1 MTDRRLR
8 PEAWWWLA
16 TAGAFA
22 AGAALRLYRLPAQ
35 VLLGDEVHA
44 VRAVLATPLP
54 EILATYRIT
63 DYCLP
68 LAGLARF
75 VLERGGTLSELDFR
89 WPVTVS
95 GLLLLAAAPLVARR
109 LASPRAAFVYPW
121 LLAISPGLVLYSR
134 IARSYAPA
142 SLLALAAVGAFFAW
156 WRTGRRR
163 YGAAYAVLG
172 ALAVWFSLVVG
183 PFVAA
188 ALAFGVLAVL
198 GRRWATGLPREAEGA
213 RRRRVGRPGWLGLF
227 LVGLAL
233 AAGLACFLV
242 PGWESL
248 QQVLAA
254 KPGRGEVRLAS
265 VLSALQL
272 LAGTT
277 RPLVA
282 VLFWLLAARGLARL
296 ASRDRAAALF
306 GAFLVAAQC
315 AALAVTTPFGLA
327 NPVVLAR
334 YLIVALPVVLLWVAH
349 GLEVPERWLLS
360 LRRPGLARA
369 AAGGAAALVL
379 ALLLATGPFAR
390 PGFRDSS
397 FVHHED
403 FLAFHRPFPR
413 LAAERIPP
421 SYLGLARGPGTRARD
436 QAIVELPSYPEGGNR
451 ALQLYQA
458 RHRRQVVLATPIPE
472 LNDPRLAFR
481 NRVAPAPAA
490 MLASGARYLVVHR
503 DLEAEELAVELPPGV
518 PRGWNRRQKNLS
530 RHFRTVAAAT
540 VERLTAA
547 WGPPDWQD
555 AQVVVWDL
563 GRVRAR
569 RLPPG

>member
-16 TAGAFA
+16 TAAAFA
-22 AGAALRLYRLPAQ
+22 GGAALRLYHLPAQ
-35 VLLGDEVHA
+35 VLLGDEIHA
-44 VRAVLATPLP
+44 VRAVLSIPLP
-54 EILATYRIT
+54 EILVTYRIT

-89 WPVTVS
+89 WPVVAS

-183 PFVAA
+183 PLVAA

-198 GRRWATGLPREAEGA
+198 GRRWSTRSSREPERA
-213 RRRRVGRPGWLGLF
+213 RDRRVGRPGWLGLV

-254 KPGRGEVRLAS
+254 KPGRGELRLAS

-334 YLIVALPVVLLWVAH
+334 YLVVALPIVLLWVAH
-349 GLEVPERWLLS
+349 GLEVPERWSLS
-360 LRRPGLARA
+360 LRRPELARA
-369 AAGGAAALVL
+369 AAGGAAALLLVL
-379 ALLLATGPFAR
+379 LVATGPFALPR
-390 PGFRDSS
+390 FRYSS
-397 FVHHED
+397 FVHHDD
-403 FLAFHRPFPR
+403 FLAYHRPLPR
-413 LAAERIPP
+413 LRVDRIPAF
-421 SYLGLARGPGTRARD
+421 YRDLAPGSGGRVE
-436 QAIVELPSYPEGGNR
+436 AILELPTYPEGDNR
-451 ALQLYQA
+451 AVHRYQD
-458 RHRRQVVLATPIPE
+458 RHRRQVLVSTPTPD
-472 LNDPRLAFR
+472 LNDRRLAFR
-481 NRVAPAPAA
+481 TRVVPQPGPI
-490 MLASGARYLVVHR
+490 LTSGARYLVVHR

-518 PRGWNRRQKNLS
+518 PRGWNRRQQNLS
-530 RHFRTVAAAT
+530 AHFRRVGTAT
-540 VERLTAA
+540 AERLTAA

-555 AQVVVWDL
+555 SQVVVWDL
-563 GRVRAR
+563 GRVRGLA
-569 RLPPG
+569 PE